1 MVFTLTTPAAAL
13 PLNLPDVTLIC
24 VDTRTP
30 EQAIEAM
37 RRSQEHIAFGKAVLV
52 GAAPTANQLRL
63 ANDNRIEWRT
73 IEPLRSI
80 GEYSRFILQELIHH
94 VDTSHALVVQ
104 WDGFVTHPTMWEAG
118 FLDWDYIGPP
128 WYVKNKIHAVGNGGF
143 SLRSRRMLA
152 ASAALPYDGHSPE
165 DRVICVDKR
174 QHLETAE
181 PPLRFAPL
189 DVARRFGV
197 EQGPRVDAFGF
208 HGIEHFAHELSGQ
221 ELADWLNEAPA
232 SLIAHKHT
240 RKLVKSLMR
249 TGAWRQAMSLNSQR
263 AALIGWD
270 RDAVLLHARAWL
282 WRFAPTQTN
291 RSS

>member
-1 MVFTLTTPAAAL
+1 MTVPAQTL

-30 EQAIEAM
+30 EQAIDAM
-37 RRSQEHIAFGKAVLV
+37 RRSQTHVRFARAVLV
-52 GAAPTANQLRL
+52 GAQPTADQLRL
-63 ANDNRIEWRT
+63 AQASSIEWHI

-80 GEYSRFILQELIHH
+80 GEYSRYVLRDLVTH
-94 VDTSHALVVQ
+94 VETTHALIVQ
-104 WDGFVTHPTMWEAG
+104 WDGFVTHPSMWEPG

-143 SLRSRRMLA
+143 SLRSRRLLA
-152 ASAALPYDGHSPE
+152 ATAALPYDGHSPE
-165 DRVICVDKR
+165 DRVICVDHR
-174 QHLETAE
+174 AQLESAHQI
-181 PPLRFAPL
+181 RFAPL

-208 HGIEHFAHELSGQ
+208 HGIEHFAHELSSA
-221 ELADWLNEAPA
+221 ELNDWLDEAPA

-249 TGAWRQAMSLNSQR
+249 SGAWQQAMSLNARR
-263 AALIGWD
+263 AALLGWN
-270 RDAVLLHARAWL
+270 RDLALLHARAWL
-282 WRFAPTQTN
+282 SRFGLSPTDRQG
-291 RSS
+291 